1 MFFIDIGVSDK
12 VKYPTDVS
20 LDKND
25 DFTLLEWKLDAKMI
39 DKIQEAKATSIE
51 IGKLLVLKRKSF
63 NLFGKTDLVR
73 IRVNPD
79 TFVQMAI
86 QLAYMRL
93 HKKSGISFIGMNICL
108 TVYWWSIETL
118 K

>member
-1 MFFIDIGVSDK
+1 M
-12 VKYPTDVS
+12 KYPTDVI
-20 LDKND
+20 LDEND
-25 DFTLLEWKLDAKMI
+25 NFTLLEWKLDEHLK
-39 DKIQEAKATSIE
+39 DKIQEAKTTSME
-51 IGKLLVLKRKSF
+51 IGKLLVLKRKPF

-93 HKKSGISFIGMNICL
+93 HKKSGISFIGMIICL

-118 K
+118 N

>member
-1 MFFIDIGVSDK
+1 MFFIDIGISDK
-12 VKYPTDVS
+12 VKYQTDVT
-20 LDKND
+20 LDEND
-25 DFTLLEWKLDAKMI
+25 NFTLLEWKLDAKLI

-51 IGKLLVLKRKSF
+51 IGKLLVLKRKPF

-93 HKKSGISFIGMNICL
+93 HNKSGMFFVGMITYRIG
-108 TVYWWSIETL
+108 SI
-118 K
+118 